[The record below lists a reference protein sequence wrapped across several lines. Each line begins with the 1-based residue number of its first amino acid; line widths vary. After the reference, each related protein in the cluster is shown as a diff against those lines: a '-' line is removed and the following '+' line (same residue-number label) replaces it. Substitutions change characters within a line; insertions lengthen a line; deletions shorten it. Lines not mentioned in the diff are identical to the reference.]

1 MAPGEPQAAYLER
14 SEVSSWESATI
25 TTRRFR
31 LVGLPQRIV
40 FGAGCLTE
48 LSAELEQLSL
58 QRVLLIASRSAR
70 HIADDVAVHLG
81 PQVAGRFNEVRQHV
95 PEALAAKASGLAADV
110 DADGVVTIGGG
121 SATGL
126 GKAVALATALPLVA
140 VPTTYAGSEATPIYG
155 VTGEHKRTGRD
166 DRVLPRLVMYDAQL
180 TVSMPAAVTATSGF
194 NALAHCV
201 EALYAPGANPV
212 TSLSAEE
219 GVRVLARALPQAVKR
234 PDDLTA
240 RSDAL
245 YGAYLAGSALA
256 VAGSALHHTL
266 CHVLGGSYGLGHGD
280 VHTVLLPY
288 VAAYNADSAP
298 EAMRIVA
305 RALGSEDAA
314 SGLRDLAETLQA
326 PTSLSALGMLE
337 RGVDDVA
344 QRAVAAIGNRNPR
357 PVDVASVRRLLAD
370 AFAGLRPGA
379 T

>member
-1 MAPGEPQAAYLER
+1 M
-14 SEVSSWESATI
+14 ESATT

-31 LVGLPQRIV
+31 LVVLPQHIV
-40 FGAGCLTE
+40 FGAGCLTD
-48 LSAELEQLSL
+48 LPVELEQLSL
-58 QRVLLIASRSAR
+58 RRVLLIASGSAR
-70 HIADDVAVHLG
+70 HVADNVADHLG
-81 PQVAGRFNEVRQHV
+81 PQVAGRFDEVRQHV
-95 PEALAAKASGLAADV
+95 PEALVEKAWRLAADV
-110 DADGVVTIGGG
+110 EADGVVTIGGG

-140 VPTTYAGSEATPIYG
+140 VPTTYAGSEATPVYG
-155 VTGEHKRTGRD
+155 VTGERKRTGRD

-180 TVSMPAAVTATSGF
+180 TVSMPANVTVTSGF

-219 GVRVLARALPQAVKR
+219 GLRVLARALPQAVDE
-234 PDDLTA
+234 PDDLAT
-240 RSDAL
+240 REDAM

-266 CHVLGGSYGLGHGD
+266 CHVLGGSYGLGHGE

-288 VAAYNADSAP
+288 VTAYNADSAP
-298 EAMRIVA
+298 EAMRVVA

-314 SGLRDLAETLQA
+314 GGLRDLAETLQA
-326 PTSLSALGMLE
+326 PTSLSELGMPE
-337 RGVDDVA
+337 GGMDDAA